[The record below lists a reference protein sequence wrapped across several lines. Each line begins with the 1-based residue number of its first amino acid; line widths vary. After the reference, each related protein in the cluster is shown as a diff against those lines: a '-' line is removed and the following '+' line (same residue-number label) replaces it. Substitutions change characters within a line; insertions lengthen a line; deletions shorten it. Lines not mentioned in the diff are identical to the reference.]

1 MKNIFRNYL
10 YTSAYQI
17 FILLLPIITLPY
29 ISRVLMPEG
38 IGTNSWVSAINSYFV
53 LFAVLGL
60 TTYGQREIALNR
72 DDPERVKRTFWELEL
87 TSIFTSV
94 FTLVG
99 YLFFIILVN
108 QHVFLLAIYS
118 VSIIACIFDISW
130 FFSGIE
136 NFRLLV
142 IRNFV
147 IKTCSIILIFLCV
160 RKPSD
165 LWIYVLIQSSS
176 VFVSNLSLWPI
187 AVKIVRGPILHDFLG
202 VIKRV
207 RHSIWFFIPQASI
220 NVYVTLNK
228 VLLGFISTKTQ
239 TGYFDTSDK
248 LLRMMF
254 SLFLAAST
262 VILPRMSNLYAK
274 KDYVR
279 IKKFIIGMLS
289 LSLWA
294 IFLVIFLVYSNAEL
308 IVRIV
313 LGSNYLS
320 MIPVL
325 QIAVFMMLPMA
336 ISNVLANQ
344 YMVPLN
350 KINLYTKSVIL
361 GAIFNLAV
369 EIPLIMVNMAAGAAL
384 ASVLSETTVA
394 SIQIFYCRNDFA
406 FLEYFSSMRSIIN
419 VGIVMIIEGVFVVLF
434 TNSMLVIVIIDIV
447 TVIVYFLLTFRWL
460 WSTLRSIK

>member
-29 ISRVLMPEG
+29 ISRILMPKG

-72 DDPERVKRTFWELEL
+72 DDPECVKRTFWELEL
-87 TSIFTSV
+87 ASIFTSV

-99 YLFFIILVN
+99 YLFFIILVD
-108 QHVFLLAIYS
+108 QHIFLLAIYS

-147 IKTCSIILIFLCV
+147 IKTCSIVLIFLCV

-176 VFVSNLSLWPI
+176 VFVSNLSLWPM
-187 AVKIVRGPILHDFLG
+187 AVKIVGGPIFHDFLG

-220 NVYVTLNK
+220 SVYVTLNK

-262 VILPRMSNLYAK
+262 VILPRISNLYAK

-279 IKKFIIGMLS
+279 IKKFITGMLS

-294 IFLVIFLVYSNAEL
+294 IFLIIFLVYSNAEL

-313 LGSNYLS
+313 LGPNYLS

-361 GAIFNLAV
+361 GAMFNLAV

-384 ASVLSETTVA
+384 ASVLSEATVA
-394 SIQIFYCRNDFA
+394 SIQIFYCRKDFA
-406 FLEYFSSMRSIIN
+406 FREYFSSVRSIIN

-434 TNSMLVIVIIDIV
+434 THSMLVIVIIDIV
-447 TVIVYFLLTFRWL
+447 TVIVYVLLTFRWL
-460 WSTLRSIK
+460 WTTLRSIN